1 MGLVFQDKNKVEQI
15 GDRVAIIVYLN
26 KNYEKSFL
34 YKLGNLIYA
43 SQKND
48 YAIMYISES
57 KAQKIITMLTENKF
71 VKSVEISKYN
81 DLDFSSEH
89 TTELMKNLKTT
100 AENKLK
106 NGEEF

>member
-15 GDRVAIIVYLN
+15 SDRVAIVVYLN

-34 YKLGNLIYA
+34 YKFGNLIYA
-43 SQKND
+43 SPKND
-48 YAIMYISES
+48 YSIMYISES
-57 KAQKIITMLTENKF
+57 KAKKIITMLTENKF

>member
-34 YKLGNLIYA
+34 YKFGN
-43 SQKND
+43 
-48 YAIMYISES
+48 
-57 KAQKIITMLTENKF
+57 
-71 VKSVEISKYN
+71 SKYN

>member
-1 MGLVFQDKNKVEQI
+1 YIFQ
-15 GDRVAIIVYLN
+15 G
-26 KNYEKSFL
+26 FL
-34 YKLGNLIYA
+34 YKFIIGYVFGTP
-43 SQKND
+43 
-48 YAIMYISES
+48 
-57 KAQKIITMLTENKF
+57 QKIITMLTENKF

>member
-1 MGLVFQDKNKVEQI
+1 
-15 GDRVAIIVYLN
+15 
-26 KNYEKSFL
+26 
-34 YKLGNLIYA
+34 
-43 SQKND
+43 
-48 YAIMYISES
+48 
-57 KAQKIITMLTENKF
+57 MLTENKF